1 MSRPPRVFYS
11 GITSV
16 GQSVILKDAE
26 AHHLIHVLRIR
37 LNDPVCLFTNDKEF
51 VAKVSQIEK
60 DKVYLSI
67 LEEDKVT
74 ISTPWKLSLAQ
85 AIPKSQ
91 KMDWIIEK
99 GTELGIETFYPLCTE
114 RVVKKTDRI
123 DRWQKIALSAS
134 KQSQR
139 LDIPH
144 VLAVQSWS
152 EFLSISKNFNL
163 KLIATLESVDRQ
175 TLDEVVKGVSSL
187 DKIILAIGPEGDFSP
202 KEVEQALSQ
211 GWKAVNLGSLV
222 LRSETAAI
230 AGIAILQHELT
241 KLFKDKGQL
250 S

>member
-11 GITSV
+11 GIASV
-16 GQSVILKDAE
+16 GQSIILQDSE
-26 AHHLIHVLRIR
+26 AHHLMHVLRIR

-51 VAKVSQIEK
+51 IGKVSQIEK
-60 DKVYLSI
+60 DKIYLSI
-67 LEEDKVT
+67 LEEDKVN

-99 GTELGIETFYPLCTE
+99 VTELGIEVFYPLCTE

-123 DRWQKIALSAS
+123 DRWQKIALSAA

-139 LDIPH
+139 SSIPQ
-144 VLAVQSWS
+144 VFPVQDWP
-152 EFLSISKNFNL
+152 EFLQESKGFNL
-163 KLIATLESVDRQ
+163 KLIATLEGVERQ
-175 TLDEVVKGVSSL
+175 TLDQVIKKVSSL

-211 GWKAVNLGSLV
+211 GWKAVDLGCLV

-241 KLFKDKGQL
+241 KIFRSKGQL